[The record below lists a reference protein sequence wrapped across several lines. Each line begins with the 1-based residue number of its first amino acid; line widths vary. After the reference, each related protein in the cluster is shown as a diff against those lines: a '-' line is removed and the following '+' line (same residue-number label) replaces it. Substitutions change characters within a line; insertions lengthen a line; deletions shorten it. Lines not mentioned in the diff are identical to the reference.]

1 VTGIDTNVLVR
12 FLTADDPRQF
22 ALAREL
28 VERNPVFIPKTVLVE
43 TEWVLRTGYGFAPS
57 AISAALRGVLGL
69 SNVSAED
76 EASVNRALDWHD
88 QGFDFADALHLASCN
103 QADGFATFDRTLE
116 RRARSAQNVPRI
128 ALLT

>member
-22 ALAREL
+22 TLAREL
-28 VERNPVFIPKTVLVE
+28 VERNAVFIPKTVLVE

-57 AISAALRGVLGL
+57 AISAALRGILGL

-76 EASVNRALDWHD
+76 EASVTRALAWHD
-88 QGFDFADALHLASCN
+88 QGFDFADALHLASCDK
-103 QADGFATFDRTLE
+103 ADGFATFDRTLQ
-116 RRARSAQNVPRI
+116 RRARSAQNVPRV